1 MQSSR
6 QSFAVLND
14 ATQKKHIILFWLQK
28 FSKAKQCIQL
38 YFAHKENAV
47 IDLKYKEND
56 LWFLASKIFQSVEYV
71 S

>member
-1 MQSSR
+1 M
-6 QSFAVLND
+6 
-14 ATQKKHIILFWLQK
+14 
-28 FSKAKQCIQL
+28 QL

-47 IDLKYKEND
+47 INLKYKEND